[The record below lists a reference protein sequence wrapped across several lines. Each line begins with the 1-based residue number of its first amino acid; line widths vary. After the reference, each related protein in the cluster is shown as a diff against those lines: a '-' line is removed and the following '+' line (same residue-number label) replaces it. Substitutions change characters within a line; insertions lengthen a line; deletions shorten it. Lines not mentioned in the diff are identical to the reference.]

1 MCMRRFY
8 GALVTPELLRCGAM
22 PEPKPVAAF
31 AWIASHPWLY
41 PLLEALHVVGIAL
54 LLGSLVLLELRVWG
68 LGASLPVEPLAR
80 LALPLTLAGFALAA
94 MTGLTMFISQPGE
107 LLANRVFVLKMGLLM
122 LAGLNAA
129 SFHARGGLQS
139 LDGFARAQTLV
150 SLGLWLA
157 VIICGRWIAYY

>member
-1 MCMRRFY
+1 
-8 GALVTPELLRCGAM
+8 M
-22 PEPKPVAAF
+22 PEPRAVTAF
-31 AWIASHPWLY
+31 AWIATHPWLY
-41 PLLEALHVVGIAL
+41 PMLEALHVVGIAL
-54 LLGSLVLLELRVWG
+54 LLGSLTLLELRVWG
-68 LGASLPVEPLAR
+68 LGAALPMVPLAR

-94 MTGLTMFISQPGE
+94 GTGLTMFASQPAE
-107 LLANRVFVLKMGLLM
+107 LLANRVFVVKMSLLA

-139 LDGFARAQTLV
+139 LDRLARVQTLI

>member
-1 MCMRRFY
+1 
-8 GALVTPELLRCGAM
+8 M
-22 PEPKPVAAF
+22 PEPRAVTAF
-31 AWIASHPWLY
+31 AWIATHPWLY
-41 PLLEALHVVGIAL
+41 PMLEALHVVGIAL
-54 LLGSLVLLELRVWG
+54 LLGSLTLLELRVWG
-68 LGASLPVEPLAR
+68 LGAALPMAPLAR

-94 MTGLTMFISQPGE
+94 GTGLTMFASQPAE
-107 LLANRVFVLKMGLLM
+107 LLANRVFVVKLTLLV

-139 LDGFARAQTLV
+139 LDRVARVQTLI